1 MSVEAL
7 QGMSDAEYLANRQAI
22 LDAIHR

>member
-22 LDAIHR
+22 LDSIHR